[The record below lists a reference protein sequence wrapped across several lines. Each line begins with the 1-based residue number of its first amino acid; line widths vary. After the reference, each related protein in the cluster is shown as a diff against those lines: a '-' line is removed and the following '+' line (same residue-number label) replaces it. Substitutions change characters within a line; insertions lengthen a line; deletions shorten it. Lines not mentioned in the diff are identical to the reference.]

1 LADSTASGEKD
12 DDDRREKP
20 QGPISRKRIE
30 SLSDLMFG
38 LALSIGAL
46 SLIAQPP
53 TTPDELTPRLI
64 AFIFNFVVIIA
75 VWLQYTMVMSRMPV
89 ETGRMVFAN
98 AFLLLLII
106 LMSYLINGVQF
117 KNPPLPI
124 PVNTPLGAYSSQLYG
139 LDLAG
144 VTGIMAF
151 FSYNL
156 SIEEKHLVPRG
167 YLRKA
172 RFAAEANAFF
182 AVLFLFTALPQAWD
196 WSYDQVP
203 LRFALWWIPLIGTL
217 FVNAMF
223 FRSPK
228 SNETSQDARTAP

>member
-1 LADSTASGEKD
+1 MPD
-12 DDDRREKP
+12 DERDQKEEDGGKP
-20 QGPISRKRIE
+20 QGPISRRRIE

-38 LALSIGAL
+38 LALSVGAL
-46 SLIAQPP
+46 SLVAQPP

-64 AFIFNFVVIIA
+64 AFIFNFVVLIA

-89 ETGRMVFAN
+89 ETGKMVFAN

-117 KNPPLPI
+117 KSPPLPI
-124 PVNTPLGAYSSQLYG
+124 PAPTPLVDYSSQLYG
-139 LDLAG
+139 LVLAG
-144 VTGIMAF
+144 VAGILGF

-156 SIEEKHLVPRG
+156 SVEEKHLIPRG

-172 RFAAEANAFF
+172 RLAAKANAFF
-182 AVLFLFTALPQAWD
+182 AVLFLFTVLPQAWD
-196 WSYDQVP
+196 WSYDHVP
-203 LRFALWWIPLIGTL
+203 LRFALWWIPLIGTIL
-217 FVNAMF
+217 INATF

-228 SNETSQDARTAP
+228 SDDT

>member
-1 LADSTASGEKD
+1 MPDDERDQKEEDS
-12 DDDRREKP
+12 EKP

-38 LALSIGAL
+38 LALSVGAL
-46 SLIAQPP
+46 ALIAQPP

-64 AFIFNFVVIIA
+64 AFIFNFVVLIA

-106 LMSYLINGVQF
+106 LMSYLINGVQYR
-117 KNPPLPI
+117 NPPLPI
-124 PVNTPLGAYSSQLYG
+124 PVETPLGAYSSQLYG
-139 LDLAG
+139 LVLAG
-144 VTGIMAF
+144 VTGIMGF

-156 SIEEKHLVPRG
+156 SIEEKHLIPRG

-172 RFAAEANAFF
+172 RLAAKANAFF
-182 AVLFLFTALPQAWD
+182 AALFLFTALPQAWD
-196 WSYDQVP
+196 WSFDLVP
-203 LRFALWWIPLIGTL
+203 LRFALWWIPLIGTIL
-217 FVNAMF
+217 VNVTF

-228 SNETSQDARTAP
+228 RDDV

>member
-1 LADSTASGEKD
+1 MPEPDREQEEGE
-12 DDDRREKP
+12 REKP
-20 QGPISRKRIE
+20 RGPISRKRIE
-30 SLSDLMFG
+30 SLSDLVFG
-38 LALSIGAL
+38 LALSVGAL
-46 SLIAQPP
+46 ALIAQPP
-53 TTPDELTPRLI
+53 TTPDELTPRLV
-64 AFIFNFVVIIA
+64 AFIFNFVIIIA

-117 KNPPLPI
+117 KSPPLPI
-124 PVNTPLGAYSSQLYG
+124 PFKTPLSDYSSQLYG

-151 FSYNL
+151 FSYTL
-156 SIEEKHLVPRG
+156 SLEEKHLIPRG

-172 RFAAEANAFF
+172 RLAAKANAFF
-182 AVLFLFTALPQAWD
+182 AALFLFTALPQAWD
-196 WSYDQVP
+196 WSFDQVP
-203 LRFALWWIPLIGTL
+203 LRFALWWIPLIGTIL
-217 FVNAMF
+217 VNAMF

-228 SNETSQDARTAP
+228 SDKTS